1 MRIDVIPAGS
11 YMTNCYIIIDEDT
24 NESIV
29 IDPGD
34 DEKLLLDAF
43 DKTGSKL
50 KFILLTH
57 GHADH
62 TAAVKG
68 FRGKYGI
75 DVYINEK
82 DSELI
87 EKEEEM
93 FGSKNENGNKFVKE
107 GDNLT
112 FGNME
117 IKCIETPG
125 HTPGGMSYL
134 IDHSLFTGDTLFYNS
149 IGRTDF
155 PGGDYTQII
164 DSIIN
169 KIMTLSDDIRVF
181 PGHGQQST
189 VGYERSTNPFL

>member
-11 YMTNCYIIIDEDT
+11 YMTNCYIIMDEDT
-24 NESIV
+24 KESIV

-34 DEKLLLDAF
+34 DENLLLDAF

-107 GDNLT
+107 GDTLI

-134 IDHSLFTGDTLFYNS
+134 IDRSLFTGDTLFYNS

-169 KIMTLSDDIRVF
+169 KIMILSDDIKVF

-189 VGYERSTNPFL
+189 VGYERRTNPFL

>member
-62 TAAVKG
+62 TAAVKS

-75 DVYINEK
+75 DAYINER

-107 GDNLT
+107 GDTLT

>member
-11 YMTNCYIIIDEDT
+11 YMTNCYIIMDEDT
-24 NESIV
+24 KESIV

-34 DEKLLLDAF
+34 DENLLLDAF

-107 GDNLT
+107 GDTLI

-169 KIMTLSDDIRVF
+169 KIMILSDDIKVF

-189 VGYERSTNPFL
+189 VGYERRTNPFL

>member
-11 YMTNCYIIIDEDT
+11 YMTNCYIIIDEET

-29 IDPGD
+29 VDPGD
-34 DEKLLLDAF
+34 DAKLLLDTF
-43 DKTGSKL
+43 NKTGSKL

-57 GHADH
+57 GHKDH
-62 TAAVKG
+62 TASIPE
-68 FRGKYGI
+68 FRKKYNV

-87 EKEEEM
+87 EKNKEM
-93 FGSKNENGNKFVKE
+93 FGDKDENGNKFVKE
-107 GDNLT
+107 GDILS
-112 FGNME
+112 FGNVKV
-117 IKCIETPG
+117 KCIETPG

-134 IDHSLFTGDTLFYNS
+134 IEHSLFTGDTLFNNS

-155 PGGDYTQII
+155 PGGDYTEII
-164 DSIIN
+164 YSIIN
-169 KIMTLSDDIRVF
+169 KIMSLSDDVKVF
-181 PGHGQQST
+181 PGHGPQTT